1 MEFSYRG
8 PFQVDADSPMVVPVT
23 TRHGY
28 RRSTHGRICAS
39 DIVVMHQANYQ
50 AKRLRF
56 GVFEADLGTR
66 ELTKLGKLLPLQDQ
80 PFQLLAMLLEKPGV
94 LVTREELRERLWPQ
108 AVVDFDHGLNKAISK
123 IRDTLGDSA
132 ENPRFVQTVAR
143 RGYRFLA
150 DVTVVSTGKVETA
163 PLENTPGRSQTLD
176 DPVTA
181 KRQSRRIAA
190 WALAAAALLLL
201 PVATLIWIRTTSN
214 SSLPAIRSLAVLPL
228 ENLSGDA
235 SQDYFADGMTDEL
248 ITHLAQIRDLRVISR
263 SSMMS
268 YKQSHKPLAEIAHEL
283 DVQAIIEGG
292 VLRSGERVRITAQLI
307 RVPADEHLWAHSYE
321 GDLRDTLVLQNQVA
335 QAIADQIRVTVSSR
349 QQGQNPRAVNA
360 QAYDSYL
367 KGRYYW
373 NKRTDEGLKEAINY
387 FKQSISIDP
396 SYAEAYSGLA
406 DTYALAGDWEY
417 GILPPA
423 AAFPLAKAA
432 ANEALALN
440 DRLGEA
446 HVSLAFVLDLYYWD
460 WDAAEK
466 QYKIAIN
473 LNPGYAVAHHWYAW
487 HLLVLG
493 HTAEGMF
500 EMRRA
505 ESLDPLSPIIRSDV
519 ADALSASHLFEQSVL
534 QSRKTLALDPNFA
547 VGHFQLAE
555 ALVEQRQY
563 EAAIAEFQQAIELSG
578 HLAAFDANLAHAYA
592 LSGRKADALQIAKQM
607 ETRPDLNPSANA
619 SIALIYVGLGD
630 LDEAMV
636 WLNTAY
642 DARFNPSILIRPGF
656 DPLRSDARFRELRH
670 RIGLPP

>member
-1 MEFSYRG
+1 
-8 PFQVDADSPMVVPVT
+8 MVVM
-23 TRHGY
+23 
-28 RRSTHGRICAS
+28 
-39 DIVVMHQANYQ
+39 DQANSQ
-50 AKRLRF
+50 SRRLKF
-56 GVFEADLGTR
+56 GVFEADLGAR
-66 ELTKLGKLLPLQDQ
+66 ELTKLGKLLPLQEQ

-94 LVTREELRERLWPQ
+94 LVTREELRVRLWPQ
-108 AVVDFDHGLNKAISK
+108 TVVEFDHGLNKAISK

-132 ENPRFVQTVAR
+132 ENPRFIQTVAR

-150 DVTVVSTGKVETA
+150 DVTEVSTGKVETA
-163 PLENTPGRSQTLD
+163 PAENVSVDSPNLD
-176 DPVTA
+176 DPVPATRRA
-181 KRQSRRIAA
+181 RRITA
-190 WALAAAALLLL
+190 WAMGAAALLLL
-201 PVATLIWIRTTSN
+201 PVAMVMWIRAPSN
-214 SSLPAIRSLAVLPL
+214 SPLPLIRSLAVLPL

-263 SSMMS
+263 SSMMT
-268 YKQSHKPLAEIAHEL
+268 YKQSRKPLAEIAREL
-283 DVQAIIEGG
+283 DVQAVVEGG

-307 RVPADEHLWAHSYE
+307 RVPADEHIWAHSYE
-321 GDLRDTLVLQNQVA
+321 GDFRDALVLQSQVA
-335 QAIADQIRVTVSSR
+335 QAVTNQIRVTVST
-349 QQGQNPRAVNA
+349 QPHVQNPRAVNA
-360 QAYDSYL
+360 EAYDSYL

-373 NKRTDEGLKEAINY
+373 NKRTDDGLKEAINY
-387 FKQSISIDP
+387 FKHSIGIDP

-406 DTYALAGDWEY
+406 DAYALAGDWEY

-423 AAFPLAKAA
+423 EAFPLAKAA

-446 HVSLAFVLDLYYWD
+446 HASLAFVLDLYYWD

-466 QYKIAIN
+466 QYNVAIN

-500 EMRRA
+500 EMRKA
-505 ESLDPLSPIIRSDV
+505 ESLDPLSLIIRSDL
-519 ADALSASHLFEQSVL
+519 ADALSVSHLFEESVRQS
-534 QSRKTLALDPNFA
+534 KKALALDPNFA

-555 ALVEQRQY
+555 ALVQEHQY

-578 HLAAFDANLAHAYA
+578 HLVSFDANLAYA
-592 LSGRKADALQIAKQM
+592 CAVSGRKADALKIAM
-607 ETRPDLNPSANA
+607 DIETRPDLNPSANA

-630 LDEAMV
+630 LNQAMR
-636 WLNTAY
+636 WLNKAY

-656 DPLRSDARFRELRH
+656 DPLRSDLRFRELRQ